1 MKKKANNEPT
11 KEQIQNMKYSEERF
25 QLLDTI
31 REMVSD
37 EFERRKLIEK
47 GYPYLENPFPISI
60 EPQPPPKMQPRYPT
74 WQRLAKLFNADCH
87 SHNKEDK
94 PLDKPDKTTITPEPP
109 TRRCSERSSNREA
122 T

>member
-94 PLDKPDKTTITPEPP
+94 SLDKPDK
-109 TRRCSERSSNREA
+109 
-122 T
+122 

>member
-60 EPQPPPKMQPRYPT
+60 EPQPAILIIRKT
-74 WQRLAKLFNADCH
+74 
-87 SHNKEDK
+87 SHLTNQIN
-94 PLDKPDKTTITPEPP
+94 KTTITPEPP